1 MISVQKVFKIGKK
14 KRIAARN
21 NDTERLKGND
31 MPSYLVF
38 TITNQT
44 HANLPTEKHE
54 ILHRRGKTTKRKLA
68 EIA

>member
-14 KRIAARN
+14 KRIAVTN
-21 NDTERLKGND
+21 NDTEGLKGND

-44 HANLPTEKHE
+44 H
-54 ILHRRGKTTKRKLA
+54 
-68 EIA
+68 